1 MVSTLAVLF
10 LNPNDFE
17 TVRGDFV
24 VSFSFFFL
32 FQIQR
37 ASDRK
42 NVLLLL
48 LLILLLF
55 FFFCFSFKDISFG
68 RKTELLKDYLRM

>member
-42 NVLLLL
+42 NLLLLLLL

-55 FFFCFSFKDISFG
+55 FSFVS
-68 RKTELLKDYLRM
+68 LLRTSVLVERLNY